1 MAHCRTWVV
10 YSCDFT
16 RMNLVFIHPCTMN
29 GRNAG
34 SNKESFRNTHTT
46 LLQNWRTTYIQACV
60 NSQRSCTHMTN
71 MSL

>member
-1 MAHCRTWVV
+1 
-10 YSCDFT
+10 
-16 RMNLVFIHPCTMN
+16 MN